1 MGRTKQMYDSLC
13 EETKEECRK
22 TLETCKNLG
31 ECRTDEWD
39 HIVEYYYNRDNQ
51 KPEGFFNWWE

>member
-1 MGRTKQMYDSLC
+1 MYDSLC